1 MQNRHF
7 SIFSMA
13 KIKRLTIQCSRCRRA
28 GEKLFLK
35 GEKCFIAKCPLTR
48 RNYPPG
54 MHGGKVQRKGTG
66 YSGQLQEKQKAKWV
80 YGLREAQFRNYVFKA
95 VKKKGNTAQNLLQML
110 ERRLDNVIYRLG
122 LAKSR
127 QAARQ
132 LVSHG
137 HFLINNQKVNI
148 PSFQVKPNETITWRE
163 KSKKSKFFAD
173 LPQILA
179 KYEPPAWLSL
189 DKQNLTAKVL
199 GLPQEGDLLQMNF
212 DPKKIIEFYSR

>member
-1 MQNRHF
+1 
-7 SIFSMA
+7 MA
-13 KIKRLTIQCSRCRRA
+13 KIKRLTIQCSHCRRA

-35 GEKCFIAKCPLTR
+35 GEKCFSAKCPLTR

-54 MHGGKVQRKGTG
+54 MHGGKAQRRKETG
-66 YSGQLQEKQKAKWV
+66 YGGQLQEKQKAKWV
-80 YGLREAQFRNYVFKA
+80 YGLREAQFSNYVNKA
-95 VKKKGNTAQNLLQML
+95 VKRKGDTAQNLLQML

-132 LVSHG
+132 LVLHG
-137 HFLINNQKVNI
+137 HFLINNKKVNI
-148 PSFQVKPNETITWRE
+148 PSFQVRPNEIIAWRE
-163 KSKKSKFFAD
+163 KSKKSKLWTD
-173 LPQILA
+173 LPPVLV

-199 GLPQEGDLLQMNF
+199 GLPQEGDLQQMNF

>member
-1 MQNRHF
+1 MP
-7 SIFSMA
+7 

-35 GEKCFIAKCPLTR
+35 GEKCFSAKCPLTR

-54 MHGGKVQRKGTG
+54 MHGGKAQRKETG
-66 YSGQLQEKQKAKWV
+66 YGGQLQEKQKAKWV
-80 YGLREAQFRNYVFKA
+80 YGLREAQFRNYVAKA
-95 VKKKGNTAQNLLQML
+95 VKKKGNTAQNFLQML

-132 LVSHG
+132 LVLHS

-148 PSFQVKPNETITWRE
+148 PSYLVKSNEIITWRE
-163 KSKKSKFFAD
+163 KSKKSKLFTD
-173 LPQILA
+173 LTQILA
-179 KYEPPAWLSL
+179 KHEPPAWLSF

-199 GLPQEGDLLQMNF
+199 GLPQEGDLQQMNF